1 MQVEVFAVVILV
13 VFAVSMSIAQVKN
26 HKKKIMEQVR
36 SINGEIISVE
46 RKTFSTGPFL
56 WVRRGR
62 TVYRIEYR
70 KDNEVKEGWVK
81 FGDLSGPDWR
91 L

>member
-1 MQVEVFAVVILV
+1 MEFFIVV
-13 VFAVSMSIAQVKN
+13 VFVIFIVFIAIFQVKS
-26 HKKKIMEQVR
+26 HEKRITKKVHTIGGEVI
-36 SINGEIISVE
+36 SIK

-56 WVRRGR
+56 AVGKGR

-70 KDNEVKEGWVK
+70 IGNEIKEGWVK
-81 FGDLSGPDWR
+81 FGSLSGPDWR